1 MTVLE
6 EGDLQIIIGDAINA
20 RKFDDANHGLN
31 HCMKAVDFIVELLDC
46 YLFIEIK
53 DLQVPQAPEQSRT
66 QFLRRIKSGQLDE
79 DLKYKYRDSFLYEW
93 ASGRADKPIDYLVLI
108 AMDALDNALLLNR
121 TEALKRKL
129 PLLGPKAHPWPRP
142 PVRSCG
148 VFNIASWSN
157 RFPQYP
163 IRRQNA
169 ETTRP

>member
-1 MTVLE
+1 MTVLK
-6 EGDLQIIIGDAINA
+6 EGDLQITIGDAINA
-20 RKFDDANHGLN
+20 RKFDDADHGLS

-53 DLQVPQAPEQSRT
+53 DVQAHQTPEQSRN

-108 AMDALDNALLLNR
+108 ATDALDNALLLNR
-121 TEALKRKL
+121 TEDLKRKL
-129 PLLGPKAHPWPRP
+129 PLLGPQGRLWPRP
-142 PVRSCG
+142 PVRRCG

-163 IRRQNA
+163 IRR
-169 ETTRP
+169 TTHPFR

>member
-6 EGDLQIIIGDAINA
+6 EGDLQITIDDAINV

-53 DLQVPQAPEQSRT
+53 DLQDPQAPEQSRNK
-66 QFLRRIKSGQLDE
+66 FLRRIKSGQLDE

-121 TEALKRKL
+121 TEDMKRKL
-129 PLLGPKAHPWPRP
+129 PLLGPRARPWPYP

-169 ETTRP
+169 ETK

>member
-6 EGDLQIIIGDAINA
+6 EGDLQITIDDAINA

-53 DLQVPQAPEQSRT
+53 DLQAPQAPEQSRT

-129 PLLGPKAHPWPRP
+129 PLLGPKARPWPRP

-157 RFPQYP
+157 HFPQYP

>member
-6 EGDLQIIIGDAINA
+6 EGDLQITIGDAINA

-31 HCMKAVDFIVELLDC
+31 NCMKAVDFIVELLDC

-53 DLQVPQAPEQSRT
+53 DPQDPQTPKPSRNE
-66 QFLRRIKSGQLDE
+66 FLCRLKSGELDE

-93 ASGRADKPIDYLVLI
+93 ASGRTNKPIDYLILI
-108 AMDALDNALLLNR
+108 AMDSLDDALLMNR
-121 TEALKRKL
+121 TEDLKRKL
-129 PLLGPKAHPWPRP
+129 PLLGPKARPWPRP

-148 VFNIASWSN
+148 VFNIASWGS

-163 IRRQNA
+163 VRRQSA
-169 ETTRP
+169 RTTRS